1 MKIKDLLAKIRK
13 GEALTDEEAKFMD
26 DFDPDKLAAAARKDG
41 EKKAKELEA
50 KLAEMQEAIEA
61 KSNEGKS
68 ESEKVK
74 ADYEKAVKKLT
85 AMEAELN
92 TTKAEKAKF
101 IRDTKIGNIMVKLK
115 TVPGVDAE
123 IVKMALAHK
132 LAGVKDEELDSDDAV
147 TPILSAFRDANK
159 ALILDES
166 GHGTGTKQDGSNRS
180 GGSGR
185 TITRAEWEAMP
196 HDSRPAFMKSGG
208 IIKDN

>member
-1 MKIKDLLAKIRK
+1 M
-13 GEALTDEEAKFMD
+13 G
-26 DFDPDKLAAAARKDG
+26 
-41 EKKAKELEA
+41 
-50 KLAEMQEAIEA
+50 
-61 KSNEGKS
+61 
-68 ESEKVK
+68 
-74 ADYEKAVKKLT
+74 
-85 AMEAELN
+85 
-92 TTKAEKAKF
+92 
-101 IRDTKIGNIMVKLK
+101 KLK

-123 IVKMALAHK
+123 IVKMALSHK
-132 LAGVKDEELDSDDAV
+132 LAGVKDDELDSDDAV